1 MCSVI
6 HRPHE
11 TKHRPMCLRVHYC
24 DHEIQSFKAVLKISK
39 LCKQNT
45 FIDNM
50 PMGMFRFVFFTC
62 EKALF
67 KCVFQVQQHKMMKKK
82 KFLKAEKNC

>member
-11 TKHRPMCLRVHYC
+11 IKHRPMCLRVHYC
-24 DHEIQSFKAVLKISK
+24 DHEIQSCKAVPTISK

-50 PMGMFRFVFFTC
+50 PMSMFRFAFFTC
-62 EKALF
+62 QKSLF
-67 KCVFQVQQHKMMKKK
+67 KCVFQVQQHKIEKKK
-82 KFLKAEKNC
+82 KKNS